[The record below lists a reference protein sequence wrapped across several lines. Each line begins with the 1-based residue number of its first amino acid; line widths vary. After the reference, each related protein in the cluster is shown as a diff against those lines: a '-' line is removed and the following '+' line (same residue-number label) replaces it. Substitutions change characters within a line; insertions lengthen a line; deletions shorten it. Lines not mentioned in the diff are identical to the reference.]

1 MSEVSRGP
9 NRFKVVYIAGYGR
22 SGTTLLDIALG
33 QHERTAGL
41 GELSTLSRH
50 VWQENE
56 YCSCGQKAR
65 DCPLWGTIGRQ
76 WIGGFASGAT
86 LADYTRRQ
94 VRMET
99 LLSPWRIFGTTL
111 GRRAFKAY
119 ENDTLRLLEC
129 ISSSTQ
135 RDVLVDSSKL
145 PGRASALAAMPAIE
159 LFVIHFVRDGRGV
172 AWSLLQAYKRD
183 LKSGVQKEIKPKP
196 PLRTALRW
204 LVVNLAAEMLR
215 WRVGRRNYLR
225 MRYEDFVADPVGSM
239 DRIGDMIGLDLAGIG
254 RRLEAGEPIHPAH
267 QIAGN
272 RLRMNKSIRLA
283 HEEAW
288 RSKMPAETRTAFN
301 GMGGWLLRRYGYE
314 P

>member
-1 MSEVSRGP
+1 MSEYSRGP
-9 NRFKVVYIAGYGR
+9 DGFKVVYIAGYGR

-65 DCPLWGTIGRQ
+65 DCPLWGEIGRQ
-76 WIGGFASGAT
+76 WIAGFASGTT
-86 LADYTRRQ
+86 LDNYTRGQ

-99 LLSPWRIFGTTL
+99 LLSPWRTL
-111 GRRAFKAY
+111 RTSLARRAFKAY
-119 ENDTLRLLEC
+119 QRDTLRLFEC
-129 ISSSTQ
+129 VRSSTHK
-135 RDVLVDSSKL
+135 DVLVDSSKM
-145 PGRASALAAMPAIE
+145 PGRAAALASMPGIE

-183 LKSGVQKEIKPKP
+183 VKSGVQKEIKPKP

-204 LVVNLAAEMLR
+204 LVVNIAAEMLR
-215 WRVGRRNYLR
+215 WKVGRANYLR
-225 MRYEDFVADPVGSM
+225 LRYEDFVVDPVGAMEKISDM
-239 DRIGDMIGLDLAGIG
+239 TGVDLTEIGC
-254 RRLEAGEPIHPAH
+254 RLQAGEPIQPAH

-283 HEEAW
+283 HEENW
-288 RSKMPAETRTAFN
+288 RSKMPAGMQTAFN
-301 GMGGWLLRRYGYE
+301 GMSGWLLRRYGYE